1 MFIII
6 KWFEVIN
13 YNHINIGVTQK
24 NIDSHGGFN
33 PLISVDIAENIRLY
47 NEYVIKNRWVYDPA
61 RGLKITC
68 KTPQI
73 PDSLLRKKGGQ
84 FFKVDR
90 SQKQGYN
97 DSDDSGSDSGAED
110 VVTFVEPTSVPKN
123 LEKRRGSLKA
133 GQKTQ
138 AKTSKRKRGQ
148 SKSVNAVIVKQMEA
162 KVKPNQSKSISAVT
176 RQNKGV

>member
-1 MFIII
+1 M
-6 KWFEVIN
+6 
-13 YNHINIGVTQK
+13 
-24 NIDSHGGFN
+24 HGGFN

-90 SQKQGYN
+90 SKKQGYN

-110 VVTFVEPTSVPKN
+110 VVTLVEPSSVPKSF
-123 LEKRRGSLKA
+123 EKRRGSIKVN
-133 GQKTQ
+133 QKTQ
-138 AKTSKRKRGQ
+138 AKASKSKRGQ
-148 SKSVNAVIVKQMEA
+148 TKSVKAVIVKQVEA
-162 KVKPNQSKSISAVT
+162 KVKPNSSKSTTAIT